1 MGRMKKRKA
10 ESGKR
15 ERRGDPCGRPGARRT
30 DCHDQRSRWSRN
42 DGLFARG
49 TVGRRDTWVPPYNN
63 AFCRAVP
70 ACPAGDVGKPGRADV
85 GIGPYEKG
93 CRGGRPCPPG
103 SVCSLWCVGE
113 GLSCPPSCQPIP
125 GHCRTR
131 QSGHFLETGSL
142 HPPLAALRRFPLP
155 RATARVAPTDG
166 NKERG
171 KAGRRGRRPLR
182 TGTRSAPVIG
192 RGRTPPLRMAGGC
205 GGACSYGVDRVPV
218 GGNDETSAAVMR
230 LGSSI

>member
-15 ERRGDPCGRPGARRT
+15 ERRGDPRGRPGARRT

-49 TVGRRDTWVPPYNN
+49 TVKRRDTWVPPYNSV
-63 AFCRAVP
+63 FCRAGP

-103 SVCSLWCVGE
+103 SARSLWCVGE
-113 GLSCPPSCQPIP
+113 GLCSSRGRP
-125 GHCRTR
+125 R
-131 QSGHFLETGSL
+131 GS
-142 HPPLAALRRFPLP
+142 PLRRGRRSAVNGASRTPP
-155 RATARVAPTDG
+155 PTDG
-166 NKERG
+166 NKER
-171 KAGRRGRRPLR
+171 AGYRAGQ
-182 TGTRSAPVIG
+182 T
-192 RGRTPPLRMAGGC
+192 PLRMTGGC
-205 GGACSYGVDRVPV
+205 GGCLLLWRGQGA
-218 GGNDETSAAVMR
+218 GGR
-230 LGSSI
+230 Q

>member
-49 TVGRRDTWVPPYNN
+49 TVGRRDTWVLPYT
-63 AFCRAVP
+63 ALL
-70 ACPAGDVGKPGRADV
+70 
-85 GIGPYEKG
+85 
-93 CRGGRPCPPG
+93 CRGRCLHRPGGTDFQVARRAACGRPCPPG
-103 SVCSLWCVGE
+103 SARSLWCVGE
-113 GLSCPPSCQPIP
+113 GLSCPPSCQPTG

-171 KAGRRGRRPLR
+171 KRGVEDAAPYGGEQEVRRL
-182 TGTRSAPVIG
+182 S
-192 RGRTPPLRMAGGC
+192 
-205 GGACSYGVDRVPV
+205 GGAEPRPYAWPV
-218 GGNDETSAAVMR
+218 GAGVPALMAWTGCRWAAMMR
-230 LGSSI
+230 HRRR

>member
-1 MGRMKKRKA
+1 MGGMKKRKA

-49 TVGRRDTWVPPYNN
+49 TVERRDTWVPPYNS
-63 AFCRAVP
+63 AFCRAGP

-85 GIGPYEKG
+85 GIGPYEKA

-113 GLSCPPSCQPIP
+113 GLSCPPSCQPTD

-142 HPPLAALRRFPLP
+142 HPPLAALRRFPIP
-155 RATARVAPTDG
+155 RATARVAPTGG
-166 NKERG
+166 NKKCAGYRAGQNPAPKHGRWARG
-171 KAGRRGRRPLR
+171 VPALMAWTGCRWAAMMRHRRR
-182 TGTRSAPVIG
+182 
-192 RGRTPPLRMAGGC
+192 
-205 GGACSYGVDRVPV
+205 
-218 GGNDETSAAVMR
+218 
-230 LGSSI
+230 

>member
-15 ERRGDPCGRPGARRT
+15 ERRGDPCGHPGARRT
-30 DCHDQRSRWSRN
+30 DCHDQRLRWSRN
-42 DGLFARG
+42 DGLFARD
-49 TVGRRDTWVPPYNN
+49 TVGRRDTWVPPYT
-63 AFCRAVP
+63 ALF
-70 ACPAGDVGKPGRADV
+70 
-85 GIGPYEKG
+85 

-103 SVCSLWCVGE
+103 SARSLWCVGA
-113 GLSCPPSCQPIP
+113 GLSCPPSCQPTD

-192 RGRTPPLRMAGGC
+192 RGRTPSLRMIGVLQVLGDVGERVWAGQGED
-205 GGACSYGVDRVPV
+205 GTV
-218 GGNDETSAAVMR
+218 
-230 LGSSI
+230 

>member
-1 MGRMKKRKA
+1 MGRIKKRKA

-15 ERRGDPCGRPGARRT
+15 ERRGDPCGRPGARSA

-49 TVGRRDTWVPPYNN
+49 AVGQRDTWVPPYT
-63 AFCRAVP
+63 ALF
-70 ACPAGDVGKPGRADV
+70 
-85 GIGPYEKG
+85 

-103 SVCSLWCVGE
+103 SACSLWCVGE
-113 GLSCPPSCQPIP
+113 GLSCPPSCQPTG
-125 GHCRTR
+125 GHCRAR

-192 RGRTPPLRMAGGC
+192 RGRTPPLRMIGVLQVRGDVGERVWAGQGED
-205 GGACSYGVDRVPV
+205 GTV
-218 GGNDETSAAVMR
+218 
-230 LGSSI
+230 